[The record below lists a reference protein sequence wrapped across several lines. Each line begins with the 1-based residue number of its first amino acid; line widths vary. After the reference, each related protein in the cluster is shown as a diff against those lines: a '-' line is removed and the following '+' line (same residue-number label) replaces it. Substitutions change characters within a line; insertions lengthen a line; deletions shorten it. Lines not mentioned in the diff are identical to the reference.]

1 MAKSVITGA
10 LFCLLSLC
18 GLLTSPGFAECLAE
32 GNGGG
37 GQGALKVHLNSG
49 CTEAEREAR
58 AVDASKILEAIKK
71 GQAVDL
77 AGVVVRGDLLFD
89 ALPVTATP
97 PAVEGMPNL
106 PAKEVRVV
114 AGDFSIVNSVVRGA
128 IRHQSA
134 QGLLLFRSP
143 VRFSGTTFERL
154 VDLSRSVFA
163 RPVTLSGTIFLRE
176 IYFVQSE
183 FLSELTAEKTA
194 FGPHTRFHRSKF
206 HGPVTFLQSGF
217 SGLAEFLEVVFDR
230 EANLSRTYFKS
241 GTGFSGSQFKELADF
256 SEALFEG
263 DAFFTFTQFDG
274 DVFFRRATF
283 RATADFDDAQFNAR
297 EDFSKVF
304 FEKGPQFSKAK
315 RSSNA
320 PAMTGIENPQVQY
333 TITLSLLLFSA
344 LLIAYLIRSR

>member
-1 MAKSVITGA
+1 MPKSVIAGA
-10 LFCLLSLC
+10 LSCLLVLC

-32 GNGGG
+32 ENSRG

-49 CTEAEREAR
+49 CTESEREAR
-58 AVDASKILEAIKK
+58 AIDASKILDAIKK

-77 AGVVVRGDLLFD
+77 AGVVVRGDLVFD
-89 ALPVTATP
+89 PLPVTATP
-97 PAVEGMPNL
+97 PAVEGMPDSS
-106 PAKEVRVV
+106 AKEVRVV
-114 AGDFSIVNSVVRGA
+114 AGHFSIVNSVVRGA
-128 IRHQSA
+128 IRHRSA
-134 QGLLLFRSP
+134 QGFLLFQSP
-143 VRFSGTTFERL
+143 VRLSGTTFERL

-163 RPVTLSGTIFLRE
+163 RPVTLSDAVFLQE
-176 IYFVQSE
+176 IYFVQCE

-206 HGPVTFLQSGF
+206 HGPVTFMQSGF

-241 GTGFSGSQFKELADF
+241 GTGFSGSRFKELADF

-315 RSSNA
+315 RSSQA
-320 PAMTGIENPQVQY
+320 PATTGIENPQIQY
-333 TITLSLLLFSA
+333 AITLSLLLFSA
-344 LLIAYLIRSR
+344 LLIVYLIRSR